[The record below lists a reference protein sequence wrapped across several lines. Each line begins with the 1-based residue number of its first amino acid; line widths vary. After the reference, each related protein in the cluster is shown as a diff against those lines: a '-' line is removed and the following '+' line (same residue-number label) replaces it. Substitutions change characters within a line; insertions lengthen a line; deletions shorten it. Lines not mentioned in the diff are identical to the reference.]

1 MSSRE
6 HGHTFANWTGVTITF
21 LGFLIGGV
29 ALVAN
34 SPVVVVLGLVVA
46 VAGGVIGWLLAKAG
60 KGQPYNARG
69 GKDPRQEAIT
79 AAIQAADKRRAEAVA
94 SSTFS

>member
-6 HGHTFANWTGVTITF
+6 HGHTVANWTGVTVTF

-34 SPVVVVLGLVVA
+34 QPVVVVVGLVIA

-60 KGQPYNARG
+60 KGQPYNVRG